1 MDKDKVP
8 QDDDNLLEGKFT
20 VVKYALDKNG
30 KYVKVPSV
38 GWEPENVALQQAW
51 EVINEKVEAARK
63 RVLSGEVSPL
73 AYWIE
78 KNMMDEKL
86 VGDYMGFSKWKV
98 KEHLTPKVF
107 ETLDEGILK
116 KYAEVFKITV
126 RELTK
131 IA

>member
-1 MDKDKVP
+1 MDKEQVP
-8 QDDDNLLEGKFT
+8 QDDENLLEGKFT

-38 GWEPENVALQQAW
+38 GWEPENVALKQAW
-51 EVINEKVEAARK
+51 EVINEKVEVARK
-63 RVLSGEVSPL
+63 KVVAGEVSPL
-73 AYWIE
+73 AYHIE

-98 KEHLTPKVF
+98 KEHLNPSVF
-107 ETLDEGILK
+107 TALPADVLK
-116 KYAEVFKITV
+116 SYADVFKITV
-126 RELTK
+126 DELIK

>member
-8 QDDDNLLEGKFT
+8 QDDENLLEGKFA

-30 KYVKVPSV
+30 KYVKVQSV
-38 GWEPENVALQQAW
+38 GWEPENVALKQAW
-51 EVINEKVEAARK
+51 EVINEKVEEARK

-86 VGDYMGFSKWKV
+86 VGEYMGFSKWKV
-98 KEHLTPKVF
+98 KEHLNPQTFSNLPQD
-107 ETLDEGILK
+107 LLK

-126 RELTK
+126 EELVK
-131 IA
+131 IV

>member
-98 KEHLTPKVF
+98 KEHLNPAVF
-107 ETLDEGILK
+107 SKLPSDMLK
-116 KYAEVFKITV
+116 SYADVFKISIE
-126 RELTK
+126 ELTK

>member
-1 MDKDKVP
+1 MDKEQVP
-8 QDDDNLLEGKFT
+8 QDDENLSEGILS
-20 VVKYALDKNG
+20 VKYALDKNG

-38 GWEPENVALQQAW
+38 GWEPENIALKQAW

-86 VGDYMGFSKWKV
+86 VGDYMGFSKWKI
-98 KEHLTPKVF
+98 KEHLNPKTF
-107 ETLDEGILK
+107 SNLPEDILK
-116 KYAEVFKITV
+116 KYAEVFKISIE
-126 RELTK
+126 ELTK

>member
-1 MDKDKVP
+1 MDKEQVP
-8 QDDDNLLEGKFT
+8 QDDENLLEGKFT

-38 GWEPENVALQQAW
+38 GWEPENVALKQAW

-63 RVLSGEVSPL
+63 RVLAGEVSPL
-73 AYWIE
+73 AWHIE

-98 KEHLTPKVF
+98 KEHLNPDVF
-107 ETLDEGILK
+107 AKLPEDVLK
-116 KYAEVFKITV
+116 KYAEVFKISLE
-126 RELTK
+126 ELVK

>member
-1 MDKDKVP
+1 MEKEQVP
-8 QDDDNLLEGKFT
+8 QDDENLLEGKFT

-63 RVLSGEVSPL
+63 RILSGEVSPL

-98 KEHLTPKVF
+98 KEHLNPKVF
-107 ETLDEGILK
+107 KALDEDVLK
-116 KYAEVFKITV
+116 EYAEVFKITIE
-126 RELTK
+126 ELTNVK
-131 IA
+131 

>member
-1 MDKDKVP
+1 MEKEQVP
-8 QDDDNLLEGKFT
+8 QDDENLLEGKFT
-20 VVKYALDKNG
+20 VVKYAIDKNG

-98 KEHLTPKVF
+98 KEHLNPAVF
-107 ETLDEGILK
+107 SKLPLDMLK
-116 KYAEVFKITV
+116 SYADVFKISID
-126 RELTK
+126 ELTK

>member
-1 MDKDKVP
+1 MDKEQVP
-8 QDDDNLLEGKFT
+8 QDDENLLEGKFT

-51 EVINEKVEAARK
+51 EVINEKVEEARK

-98 KEHLTPKVF
+98 KEHLNPAVF
-107 ETLDEGILK
+107 TALPADVLK
-116 KYAEVFKITV
+116 NYADVFKITKD
-126 RELTK
+126 EFIK
-131 IA
+131 IY

>member
-1 MDKDKVP
+1 MEKEQVP
-8 QDDDNLLEGKFT
+8 QDDENLLEGKFT

-38 GWEPENVALQQAW
+38 GWEPENVALKQAW
-51 EVINEKVEAARK
+51 EVINEKVEDARK
-63 RVLSGEVSPL
+63 RVLSGEVSQL

-86 VGDYMGFSKWKV
+86 IGDYMGFSKWKV
-98 KEHLTPKVF
+98 KEHLNPQTFK
-107 ETLDEGILK
+107 TLSEDVLK
-116 KYAEVFKITV
+116 KYAEVFKISV
-126 RELTK
+126 EELTK

>member
-1 MDKDKVP
+1 MEKEQVP
-8 QDDDNLLEGKFT
+8 QDDENLLEGKFT

-38 GWEPENVALQQAW
+38 GWEPENVALKQAW
-51 EVINEKVEAARK
+51 EVINAKVEAAHK
-63 RVLSGEVSPL
+63 SVLSGEVSPL

-98 KEHLTPKVF
+98 KEHLNPQVF
-107 ETLDEGILK
+107 TALPEDILK
-116 KYAEVFKITV
+116 KYAETFKISV
-126 RELTK
+126 EELTK
-131 IA
+131 IV